1 MDHSRTYSSAS
12 ILGARPLPSS
22 KGIKN
27 NSSSSAGGA
36 VPASYYSLR
45 KCTDLPQYYALQM
58 AAQTF
63 RNEPKLHLRQLLSD
77 AFRCQG
83 LMAIHKT
90 SRVFEEGGSSTA
102 SAANNNNNNNNTS
115 ATTAAMGNSST
126 APTDE
131 TTATTAATTMRRW
144 DTANPQQRKLI
155 LDYSRQHVTGETM
168 ELLFDL
174 ADNMS
179 LTERISQMRYG
190 GVVNNTQKLCALHHM
205 LRLPISYYDNNNNNS
220 SGCTSSNNDN
230 NSNNSSNNQAKTSP
244 QQQQMQQI
252 LTDIHSSL
260 DKIQSYSNN
269 VRNGSI
275 NGCTGLNFSTI
286 VCIGMGS
293 AHTTTQA
300 VYEALLGDVHAY
312 TATANTTTRMSLRFI
327 ADVDPVEF
335 DVNTRDLH
343 PETTLFVVTSATFD
357 DSSATVDGSSSGG
370 GGGSLHN
377 AKLAKRWLVRGL
389 CGGSSVT
396 TNNNGAAIVVD
407 EDEAIAKHFIA
418 VTLYPQEAIKFGIS
432 PGNIFTLWDWA
443 SDRFALWTA
452 AGLLPL
458 SIHYSFDVIRRLLDG
473 AHDIDEHFFDAP
485 LGGNIPVLLG
495 LLGVWNSTFMG
506 YHSRCILPYSFALR
520 SFPSVVQKFDMGCNG
535 KSVTA
540 SGLPLN
546 LHAGEINFGD
556 SGSIGL
562 HSYYQLLHQGRPVPA
577 DFIGFMESQCPY
589 DEVDNTINTSNNS
602 NNFLHSSSSGGG
614 TPPLNDGGGGGDA
627 INSEFD
633 ISGHDELMSN
643 FFAQPDALANGKTM
657 NDLIQE
663 GVEDYLRPHKVFPGN
678 RPSSSIL
685 MTKLDA
691 FAIGQLL
698 AIYEH
703 RTIVQGFIWGLNPF
717 DGYGTEL
724 GQANAMRV
732 RAQLSAR
739 TSVQGFNSSSGF
751 LLETYLSHGRASR

>member
-1 MDHSRTYSSAS
+1 M
-12 ILGARPLPSS
+12 
-22 KGIKN
+22 
-27 NSSSSAGGA
+27 
-36 VPASYYSLR
+36 
-45 KCTDLPQYYALQM
+45 
-58 AAQTF
+58 
-63 RNEPKLHLRQLLSD
+63 
-77 AFRCQG
+77 
-83 LMAIHKT
+83 
-90 SRVFEEGGSSTA
+90 
-102 SAANNNNNNNNTS
+102 
-115 ATTAAMGNSST
+115 
-126 APTDE
+126 
-131 TTATTAATTMRRW
+131 
-144 DTANPQQRKLI
+144 
-155 LDYSRQHVTGETM
+155 
-168 ELLFDL
+168 
-174 ADNMS
+174 
-179 LTERISQMRYG
+179 
-190 GVVNNTQKLCALHHM
+190 
-205 LRLPISYYDNNNNNS
+205 
-220 SGCTSSNNDN
+220 
-230 NSNNSSNNQAKTSP
+230 
-244 QQQQMQQI
+244 
-252 LTDIHSSL
+252 
-260 DKIQSYSNN
+260 
-269 VRNGSI
+269 
-275 NGCTGLNFSTI
+275 
-286 VCIGMGS
+286 
-293 AHTTTQA
+293 
-300 VYEALLGDVHAY
+300 
-312 TATANTTTRMSLRFI
+312 
-327 ADVDPVEF
+327 
-335 DVNTRDLH
+335 
-343 PETTLFVVTSATFD
+343 
-357 DSSATVDGSSSGG
+357 
-370 GGGSLHN
+370 
-377 AKLAKRWLVRGL
+377 
-389 CGGSSVT
+389 
-396 TNNNGAAIVVD
+396 
-407 EDEAIAKHFIA
+407 A

-432 PGNIFTLWDWA
+432 PTNIFTCWDWA
-443 SDRFALWTA
+443 SNRFAVWTA

-458 SIHYSFDVIRRLLDG
+458 SIHYSFNVIRRLLDG

-589 DEVDNTINTSNNS
+589 DEVDNTNNTSNNN
-602 NNFLHSSSSGGG
+602 NNFQHSSSSGGG
-614 TPPLNDGGGGGDA
+614 TPPLNDGGGDA
-627 INSEFD
+627 NNSEFG

-717 DGYGTEL
+717 DAYGTEL

-751 LLETYLSHGRASR
+751 LLEEYLSHGRASR